1 MTGCLP
7 NQAARCEV
15 LRPLLHFTRNRNL
28 TSSRLCSSYTCI
40 SFSYYY
46 SVAFWLLPSP
56 GYPVVSLLPSPVSSG
71 ARSSHLSLP
80 LSAPLSPSSLA
91 RSRRSLRWCDYSIE
105 NLLQSW
111 PGLAFAGFPDL
122 I

>member
-46 SVAFWLLPSP
+46 YSVAFWLPPFP
-56 GYPVVSLLPSPVSSG
+56 GYPVISLRPSPVSSG
-71 ARSSHLSLP
+71 AQSSHLSLP
-80 LSAPLSPSSLA
+80 LSAPLPPLLPRPLASIASLV
-91 RSRRSLRWCDYSIE
+91 
-105 NLLQSW
+105 
-111 PGLAFAGFPDL
+111 
-122 I
+122 

>member
-28 TSSRLCSSYTCI
+28 TSSRLCSSY
-40 SFSYYY
+40 
-46 SVAFWLLPSP
+46 AFASLSLLLLLLLLLSP
-56 GYPVVSLLPSPVSSG
+56 GYPVVSLRPSPVSSG

-80 LSAPLSPSSLA
+80 LSAPLPPPPPSPA
-91 RSRRSLRWCDYSIE
+91 RVDR
-105 NLLQSW
+105 
-111 PGLAFAGFPDL
+111 FAGVTVFIIRPVGHL
-122 I
+122 RLSEQRP